1 MSSAVPPANW
11 VDFVKAV
18 RVNHFLQEE
27 STDTSLQ
34 PGEEYPLAPH
44 LYMAEAHLEKTAT
57 MNQITTLLSTKPSE
71 VQPAEAREMF
81 TEQKLSA
88 QTHWLY
94 PYTVE
99 NPCGTQSFIHWQ
111 TAFNTA
117 VIQIVSS
124 QFSSQRRITRE
135 GRDLY
140 STASTKFLPD
150 DTSTAN
156 TTTSHGL
163 QMPAPAFESHVLLP

>member
-1 MSSAVPPANW
+1 M
-11 VDFVKAV
+11 
-18 RVNHFLQEE
+18 
-27 STDTSLQ
+27 
-34 PGEEYPLAPH
+34 
-44 LYMAEAHLEKTAT
+44 
-57 MNQITTLLSTKPSE
+57 
-71 VQPAEAREMF
+71 
-81 TEQKLSA
+81 
-88 QTHWLY
+88 
-94 PYTVE
+94 E
-99 NPCGTQSFIHWQ
+99 NPCGTQSFLHWQ

-156 TTTSHGL
+156 TTTAHGL
-163 QMPAPAFESHVLLP
+163 QICQPLLLNHMYYCRNKTILDLQAFCETNRSDIHTS